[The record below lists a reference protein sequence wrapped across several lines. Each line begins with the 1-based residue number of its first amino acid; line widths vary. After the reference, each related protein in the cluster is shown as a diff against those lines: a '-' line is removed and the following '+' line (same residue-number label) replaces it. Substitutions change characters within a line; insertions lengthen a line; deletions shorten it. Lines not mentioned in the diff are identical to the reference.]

1 MAEKK
6 AISLTDLLEN
16 KELTGDAVRGILSA
30 FCTPESL
37 HIVID
42 ALGKQ
47 IDSEKMNEA
56 EAVWHLFWFQ
66 QLAYNDF
73 IRTVGFFIEDGGLDV
88 DEFRA
93 LLREEYGPVQTMCCD
108 FFDKHGARIK
118 DTLTIKGLKKLVE
131 ESIKNIQ
138 KAADP
143 LTDGECIQ
151 KLDDTGYIT
160 INQRVKNKTAYVVK
174 KGHSVLDVFDELAKI
189 TGSERRARAIM
200 LQNMS
205 RVETSLSKHRP
216 KRTLKN

>member
-108 FFDKHGARIK
+108 FFDKHSAKIK
-118 DTLTIKGLKKLVE
+118 DTPMLKDILKKLLE
-131 ESIKNIQ
+131 KN
-138 KAADP
+138 
-143 LTDGECIQ
+143 
-151 KLDDTGYIT
+151 
-160 INQRVKNKTAYVVK
+160 
-174 KGHSVLDVFDELAKI
+174 
-189 TGSERRARAIM
+189 
-200 LQNMS
+200 
-205 RVETSLSKHRP
+205 
-216 KRTLKN
+216 